1 MSIVPFHFTASPK
14 NSIQLAIKQEYKT
27 SCSLEGTHAKRH
39 INITVSKAVAPSFL
53 ECNLSKC
60 CWGGGLFAYCKGL
73 LESLWLPRSSY
84 FRPLWLNLVKIH
96 SCLLLSPFLQSWTW
110 KNDLVVKISFAI

>member
-60 CWGGGLFAYCKGL
+60 CLG
-73 LESLWLPRSSY
+73 R
-84 FRPLWLNLVKIH
+84 RPI
-96 SCLLLSPFLQSWTW
+96 CLLQGPLGEFVVAQVLVLEAPLVEPGEDPLLPPVVSLPAVL
-110 KNDLVVKISFAI
+110 DLEE